1 MKSSH
6 VLYSILAFALVAVM
20 LLAPLNA
27 SAAPASNGII
37 GINVLLKT
45 NITNTVVTDL
55 GRYGT
60 VLDQIPE
67 IRALTMR
74 IDASQLPAI
83 QALSYVASAS
93 PDDVRSGIPVA
104 TLPLTNF
111 SAGYSTWDLDLINV
125 TNPGTPSRVV
135 SQDGTGVYVAVLDT
149 GLLPTWP
156 AYFPTARIATN
167 YARCFGGGGGE
178 NGFVSNQP
186 NKWGTDTDSHGTH
199 VTSTII
205 GYAFGNTPI
214 NGVAPNATIIPVKV
228 LNQNGSGWSS
238 VIARGIV
245 YVADL
250 KAGVLAGSPVV
261 INMSLGGSR
270 LDAVEAAAI
279 DYAVSQGVIIVA
291 AAGNTGN
298 GGMHYPGAYEPVI
311 SVAAAGWTGEWTSA
325 GWWYAN
331 VPELKSD
338 DQVYIT
344 DFSSREKSGQYLD
357 VAAPGSWVLG
367 PYQPNNGQL
376 SYYYMGGTSMAT
388 PHVTGV
394 VALMA
399 QKKPTLTASEAHGI
413 LENTAI
419 AIAPGCRTVPGP
431 SGVSTQICWG
441 GDATGYGLV
450 DAQAALAKTR

>member
-1 MKSSH
+1 M
-6 VLYSILAFALVAVM
+6 LAAALVAVM
-20 LLAPLNA
+20 LLVPLTA
-27 SAAPASNGII
+27 SAAAATNGMI

-45 NITNTVVTDL
+45 NLTNALVADL

-74 IDASQLPAI
+74 VDASQLPAI
-83 QALSYVASAS
+83 QALSYVAAAS

-104 TLPLTNF
+104 ALPLTNF
-111 SAGYSTWDLDLINV
+111 STGYSTWDLDLINV
-125 TNPGTPSRVV
+125 TNYGTPPRVV
-135 SQDGTGVYVAVLDT
+135 AQDGTGVYVAVLDT

-167 YARCFGGGGGE
+167 YARCFGGGGGA

-186 NKWGTDTDSHGTH
+186 NKWGADTDSHGTH

-205 GYAFGNTPI
+205 GYAFGSTPI

-270 LDAVEAAAI
+270 LDPVEAAAI
-279 DYAVSQGVIIVA
+279 DYAISQGVIIVA

-311 SVAAAGWTGEWTSA
+311 SVAAAGWTGEWTST
-325 GWWYAN
+325 GWWYSD
-331 VPELKSD
+331 VPEVKSD
-338 DQVYIT
+338 AQIYIT
-344 DFSSREKSGQYLD
+344 DFSSRQMPGQYLD

-376 SYYYMGGTSMAT
+376 SYYYLGGTSMAT
-388 PHVTGV
+388 PHVAGV

-399 QKKPTLTASEAHGI
+399 QKKPTLTASEAHSI

-419 AIAPGCRTVPGP
+419 AIAPGCREVLNP
-431 SGVSTQICWG
+431 SGTVSNICWG
-441 GDATGYGLV
+441 GDATGHGLV
-450 DAQAALAKTR
+450 DAPAALKKLP